1 MHTKRVRHMTL
12 PIGVT
17 IHMREI
23 FLPQIFPTMS
33 EHDMLKIAQWYV
45 RERDVIQPGDQL
57 LEIEAP
63 VGFIDIP
70 APPDVTAPHRVA
82 RIAKAQGELVRLG
95 DLMIVLE
102 PMES

>member
-1 MHTKRVRHMTL
+1 M
-12 PIGVT
+12 
-17 IHMREI
+17 
-23 FLPQIFPTMS
+23 
-33 EHDMLKIAQWYV
+33 
-45 RERDVIQPGDQL
+45 L

-82 RIAKAQGELVRLG
+82 RIAKTQGEPIRLG